1 VVSFPQVSPLKLCMH
16 LSSPPYVPHVLP
28 ISVFLT
34 WSPEW
39 ICSLLHSPVTSSL
52 LNFVCVI

>member
-1 VVSFPQVSPLKLCMH
+1 LYSPL
-16 LSSPPYVPHVLP
+16 LSSFMLSVLP

-39 ICSLLHSPVTSSL
+39 YLVRSTEHKLPRNIS
-52 LNFVCVI
+52 

>member
-1 VVSFPQVSPLKLCMH
+1 MH

-34 WSPEW
+34 YIS
-39 ICSLLHSPVTSSL
+39 T
-52 LNFVCVI
+52 NFVLGHVFWYWAASNFQWTVLRRFWHM